1 MSQLF
6 SGKDTCFA
14 ANGKLSTHW
23 KHAKGMSLRY
33 GVIVFGNLMRLFTKK
48 SFYSQECSAE
58 LGGGRG
64 WR

>member
-6 SGKDTCFA
+6 SGKDNHLFVA
-14 ANGKLSTHW
+14 D
-23 KHAKGMSLRY
+23 AKYRVPTMQNRL
-33 GVIVFGNLMRLFTKK
+33 GNLMRLFTKK

>member
-6 SGKDTCFA
+6 SGKDTILNINHLERTRSIA
-14 ANGKLSTHW
+14 SPPYK
-23 KHAKGMSLRY
+23 
-33 GVIVFGNLMRLFTKK
+33 IVLGNLMRLFTKK

>member
-6 SGKDTCFA
+6 SGKDSIA
-14 ANGKLSTHW
+14 
-23 KHAKGMSLRY
+23 SLPHK
-33 GVIVFGNLMRLFTKK
+33 IVLGNFMRLFTKK